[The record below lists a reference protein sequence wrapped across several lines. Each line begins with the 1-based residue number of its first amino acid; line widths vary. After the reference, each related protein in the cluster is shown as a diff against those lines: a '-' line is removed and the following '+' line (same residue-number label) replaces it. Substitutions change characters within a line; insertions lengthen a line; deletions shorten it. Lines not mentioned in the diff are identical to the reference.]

1 VHRVL
6 LALSDLGLGIQ
17 LQESLEGRGVP
28 VRWDP
33 NAVAGPTARHL
44 AGADLDDIVVLDAD
58 HLGNRLLAAAEA
70 WRKVDPAPA
79 LLALGSTA
87 AAAESAAAARLQLI
101 GAADDA
107 ATFQRAAE
115 EAMRLRFAGSMT
127 RGLARRALELTQVGE
142 PIADAA
148 QIVGAARALPVEV
161 AKEALRWHARSYV
174 CGDAEMINALRDVRA
189 LTIPEVE
196 FVAHLDGTSTVQTLV
211 KAGPIDAWHA
221 ARLLW
226 SLTSVGA
233 AAVTPEPCDLATPR
247 RRALAM
253 IRKHLRARQA
263 RLEKGTFYD
272 VLEVTPAVET
282 EDIEEAYEGV
292 GRRYAPQVLAGFD
305 LADLAG
311 LVDPL
316 WQTVEKARGV
326 LHDIAARG
334 RYNDW
339 LQSRWSELRTCW
351 AVENTAAQMAVE
363 SWQRGQRALGEG
375 DVHRAVGELAAAARN
390 HPGHPEYEANLAWA
404 RYRTAAG
411 RDEAARAEVARRE
424 RANAE
429 ASYWGCRPWPR
440 AMLALAL
447 LCAADGDP
455 DTARW
460 HLQEALAIDPNL
472 PAAQQLLARLGR
484 R

>member
-28 VRWDP
+28 VRLDG
-33 NAVAGPTARHL
+33 AVATGPTAAHQG
-44 AGADLDDIVVLDAD
+44 GAELEDVVVLDAD
-58 HLGNRLLAAAEA
+58 FLGTRLLEVADA
-70 WRKVDPAPA
+70 WRRIDPAPA

-87 AAAESAAAARLQLI
+87 TAAASAAAARCQLV
-101 GAADDA
+101 GAGDDA
-107 ATFQRAAE
+107 DSFLRAAA

-127 RGLARRALELTQVGE
+127 RGLARRALELAQVGE

-174 CGDAEMINALRDVRA
+174 CGNPEMIAALREVRA

-196 FVAHLDGTSTVQTLV
+196 FVAHLDGTYTVQTLV
-211 KAGPIDAWHA
+211 KAGPIDGWHA

-233 AAVTPEPCDLATPR
+233 AVVTPEPCDQATPR
-247 RRALAM
+247 RRALTM
-253 IRKHLRARQA
+253 IRRHLRARQA

-282 EDIEEAYEGV
+282 DDIEAAYELV
-292 GRRYAPQVLAGFD
+292 GRRYAPQVLAPYD
-305 LADLAG
+305 LGDLAG
-311 LVDPL
+311 VPDGL
-316 WQTVEKARGV
+316 WLQVEKARSV
-326 LHDIAARG
+326 MHDMSARG

-339 LQSRWSELRTCW
+339 LQSRWGELRTRW
-351 AVENTAAQMAVE
+351 AIESGAAQAAVDA
-363 SWQRGQRALGEG
+363 WQRGQRALGEG

-390 HPGHPEYEANLAWA
+390 HPGHPDYEANLAWA
-404 RYRTAAG
+404 RYRTAGG
-411 RDEAARAEVARRE
+411 RPEADRAEIARRE
-424 RANAE
+424 RGNAE
-429 ASYWGCRPWPR
+429 AAYLGCRPWPR

-455 DTARW
+455 ETARW

-472 PAAQQLLARLGR
+472 PAAQQLLQRLGR